1 MFVPLS
7 SCLSRLNEILSAA
20 IIASLLAFGVSHSA
34 LAEYPEKPITLLV
47 PFSAGGGNDQVVRIM
62 ETQLE
67 KKLGQPFA
75 VINRTG
81 ANGYVAA
88 QALLNAQP
96 DGYTIA
102 NQSLGTFILTSL
114 ADQQEVDPIKDV
126 KYVGQMA
133 RISSAVAVAADSPY
147 KTLDDLLKAMREKP
161 GQMTWGHSGRGG
173 FNHVNGV
180 SLLQAA
186 GVEARDVPF
195 QGSAKSRA
203 ALMGGQIDMA
213 IQATSNYLGF
223 EDKIRFLAFLGEGK
237 DPLLPDVPGVD
248 ELGLD
253 MVTVQTPSVMTV
265 HPDTPKEVVDKLEAA
280 MKEIVA
286 TEDYQKAISALGIT
300 PVFATGAEVDERIE
314 SNIEEWRKIIETT
327 KE

>member
-1 MFVPLS
+1 MFASFGNYLF
-7 SCLSRLNEILSAA
+7 RLREILSIAA
-20 IIASLLAFGVSHSA
+20 MATIFALIATGPT
-34 LAEYPEKPITLLV
+34 LAEYPEKPVTLLV
-47 PFSAGGGNDQVVRIM
+47 PFSAGGGNDQVARVM
-62 ETQLE
+62 AAQLE

-75 VINRTG
+75 VVNRTG

-88 QALLNAQP
+88 QALLNAQS
-96 DGYTIA
+96 DGYTLA

-114 ADQQEVDPIKDV
+114 ADQQEVDPVKDV
-126 KYVGQMA
+126 KYVAQMA

-161 GQMTWGHSGRGG
+161 GEMTWGHSGRGG

-203 ALMGGQIDMA
+203 ALIGGQIDMA

-248 ELGLD
+248 ELGLN
-253 MVTVQTPSVMTV
+253 MVTVQTPSVMTA
-265 HPDTPKEVVDKLEAA
+265 HPDTPKDVVEKLEAA
-280 MKEIVA
+280 IKEIVA
-286 TEDYQKAISALGIT
+286 TEEYQKQIAALGIT
-300 PVFATGAEVDERIE
+300 PVFATGAEIDENIQK
-314 SNIEEWRKIIETT
+314 NIENWRKIIEAT